1 MSGAKETPRQKL
13 IGLMYLV
20 LMAMLAMN
28 VSKDVLDAFITIN
41 GSLIENQKNSSIQN
55 NMLFNDIQ
63 GAYALDAKKTKVQ
76 MEKATEIRTQSAEML
91 AYLKLLKNEVISTTE
106 EITMDQADTI
116 HMDYLSNKDNYDIPT
131 NLMVGMVED
140 GSEGKS
146 KELHQKIDT
155 YKKAIESLFNEK
167 DLKTLKLGLKLEGG
181 IQDGIEL
188 NWEVKTFD
196 RTPLVATVAILS
208 KLEMDVM
215 NAEHSALNKLYAS
228 IGKDDFPFDTIAA
241 KVVAPTSYILL
252 GDEYNA
258 EVFLAAFSTTQKPKM
273 TLNEE
278 GLEVI
283 NGVGNYTLKT
293 NKEGI
298 FEYNG
303 SIDVMKKNGEVKA
316 YPFES
321 NYIVAKPSLTVS
333 PIKMNVLYIGIDN
346 PISIS
351 VPGIANTKINARSS
365 HGSLKPAGNG
375 TYNIN
380 PPKRGAPRKVNI
392 SVSANMKDGS
402 SKSMGTMEFRLK
414 RIPNPKIKILNKTG
428 NLVFSKVEVGRMNVV
443 RAVYGEDFLFDGK
456 ANVVSCTMETTIKNK
471 PIKTDFRNGKLS
483 AKAKSIL
490 QKVTP
495 GTLVRF
501 TKITVKGMDGSTV
514 QVDPVTIKI
523 K

>member
-41 GSLIENQKNSSIQN
+41 GSLIENQKNSSILN

-63 GAYALDAKKTKVQ
+63 GAYALDAKKTQIQ
-76 MEKATEIRTQSAEML
+76 MDKATQIRTHSAEML
-91 AYLKLLKNEVISTTE
+91 TYIKLLKNKVISATE

-116 HMDYLSNKDNYDIPT
+116 HLDYLSSKDNYDTPT

-146 KELHQKIDT
+146 KELHQKINT
-155 YKKAIESLFNEK
+155 YIKTIESLFNEN
-167 DLKTLKLGLKLEGG
+167 DRRNLKLGLKLEGG
-181 IQDGIEL
+181 IQDGQEL

-196 RTPLVATVAILS
+196 RTPLVATIAILS
-208 KLEMDVM
+208 KLEMDVI
-215 NAEHSALNKLYAS
+215 NAEYSALNMLYAS

-252 GDEYNA
+252 GEEYNA

-278 GLEVI
+278 DLEVKQ
-283 NGVGNYTLKT
+283 GVGNYTLTT
-293 NKEGI
+293 NKEGM
-298 FEYNG
+298 FDYNG
-303 SIDVMKKNGEVKA
+303 SIDVMKKNGEVKT
-316 YPFES
+316 YPFKS
-321 NYIVAKPSLTVS
+321 NYIVAKPSLTIS

-351 VPGIANTKINARSS
+351 VPGIANSKINVRSS
-365 HGSLKPAGNG
+365 HGSLKPTGNG
-375 TYNIN
+375 TYNIK
-380 PPKRGAPRKVNI
+380 PPKQGAPRKVNI
-392 SVSANMKDGS
+392 SVSAKMKDGS

-414 RIPNPKIKILNKTG
+414 RIPKPKIKILNKTG
-428 NLVFSKVEVGRMNVV
+428 NLIFSKVEIGRMNVV

-514 QVDPVTIKI
+514 MVDPVTLKI